1 MLMAI
6 PKILKV
12 RLVMSSTRLN
22 SSIII
27 GKTQCCFVVMLL
39 LCTTCYFSS
48 CRARGKGDINN
59 QNNENILIQPFIVSV
74 ETVRENTDVRI
85 LINDPLQNKAEH
97 ACVESY
103 SVDCGDG
110 VRVMFEDRDFIHCY
124 YANRGMHT
132 ISISGELHGLRLE
145 DHSERAAYDEP
156 YFFTDVMQWGDISWH
171 NLSYFAD
178 RCKKLKITA
187 TDAPNLKRTESIE
200 RMFSDTTINS
210 PLNHW
215 DVSRVENMSGLFL
228 GNEVFNQPLDK
239 WDTSNVTNMSDM
251 FHFAKAFNQPIN
263 NWNVSNV
270 SDMTEMF
277 RSAVSFNQS
286 LSSWDVSNVL
296 CMNQMFE
303 GARSFHQD
311 ISSWDFSGID
321 KCIEE
326 RDFSDQYCIT
336 YMFTYS
342 DLDQSHKTEYR
353 WLDDR
358 FIGEDVLCNT
368 DESDCSLYD
377 PTVYLFLRD
386 KTLEIKKVSP
396 RHHLVKDEALQ
407 GGLTKYVRNS
417 IHPPVPQ
424 Y

>member
-1 MLMAI
+1 MHTSMNNHYYIKKYKNHPVGIFLMCLA
-6 PKILKV
+6 
-12 RLVMSSTRLN
+12 
-22 SSIII
+22 
-27 GKTQCCFVVMLL
+27 CC
-39 LCTTCYFSS
+39 FSS
-48 CRARGKGDINN
+48 CSIVRSDNCIRE
-59 QNNENILIQPFIVSV
+59 QNHTSDNLGSRPFVVKV

-85 LINDPLQNKAEH
+85 LINDPLQDKAEH
-97 ACVESY
+97 ACLESY

-110 VRVMFEDRDFIHCY
+110 EQIMVQDNDFIHCY
-124 YANRGMHT
+124 YANRGMHI
-132 ISISGELHGLRLE
+132 ISISGELHGIRLE
-145 DHSERAAYDEP
+145 DHNSFWYDEP

-178 RCKKLKITA
+178 RCKELKITA

-215 DVSRVENMSGLFL
+215 DVSRVENMSGLFI

-239 WDTSNVTNMSDM
+239 WDTSNVTNMRGM

-296 CMNQMFE
+296 YMNLMF
-303 GARSFHQD
+303 ASALSFHQD
-311 ISSWDFSGID
+311 ISSWDFSGIETCLSD
-321 KCIEE
+321 AE
-326 RDFSDQYCIT
+326 RFGEYCIT

-386 KTLEIKKVSP
+386 KPFEGSCHL
-396 RHHLVKDEALQ
+396 LVKACWL
-407 GGLTKYVRNS
+407 
-417 IHPPVPQ
+417 
-424 Y
+424 

>member
-1 MLMAI
+1 
-6 PKILKV
+6 
-12 RLVMSSTRLN
+12 MSSTRLN

-27 GKTQCCFVVMLL
+27 GKTRCCFVVMLL

-59 QNNENILIQPFIVSV
+59 QNNENILIRPFIVGV
-74 ETVRENTDVRI
+74 ETASDKTDV
-85 LINDPLQNKAEH
+85 LISIHDSYQKKEEH
-97 ACVESY
+97 ACIESY

-110 VRVMFEDRDFIHCY
+110 VRVMFEDSDFIHCY
-124 YANRGMHT
+124 YANRGMHI
-132 ISISGELHGLRLE
+132 ISISGELHGLRLK
-145 DHSERAAYDEP
+145 DHDEMAG
-156 YFFTDVMQWGDISWH
+156 YEKSYHFTNIMQWGDIPWH
-171 NLSYFAD
+171 NLSYFAYG
-178 RCKKLKITA
+178 CEKLTITA
-187 TDAPNLKRTESIE
+187 TDSPYLKETKSIE
-200 RMFSDTTINS
+200 GMFSDTMINS

-215 DVSRVENMSGLFL
+215 DVSRVENMSDLFL

-239 WDTSNVTNMSDM
+239 WDTSNVTNMRGM

-296 CMNQMFE
+296 YMNLMF
-303 GARSFHQD
+303 ASALSFHQD
-311 ISSWDFSGID
+311 ISSWDFSGIETCLSD
-321 KCIEE
+321 AE
-326 RDFSDQYCIT
+326 RFGEYCIT

-386 KTLEIKKVSP
+386 KPFEGSCHL
-396 RHHLVKDEALQ
+396 LVKACWL
-407 GGLTKYVRNS
+407 
-417 IHPPVPQ
+417 
-424 Y
+424 